1 MKTDNPIRSHHADQS
16 SVDEIKELIRDGWKN
31 PGQTQACCYQ
41 LLRLG
46 YLVQDYYQDP
56 AAFPLQDTGVSNE
69 IYIKHIGA
77 MMNVLQ
83 SCTEKACSEE
93 DVKLLKNVFTPL
105 SLALKQFK
113 VIDNNGLFH
122 QVNLAWEE
130 FHTVLTSAV
139 SRMESSLVVFPSE
152 IKGPLHTDIPNIQ
165 NVADYE
171 TAVNQLIANEQ
182 TLQYIDRLIHG
193 LDEVIQLKNYQAGMP
208 YEREK
213 YETCEKF
220 INTYRDERYLLLGG
234 QRWKFLLHIGQED
247 EILKPLRR
255 HKSQVGRLFSSH
267 TPSIVEMVKNI
278 LHEIQQFAQPSIA
291 PCPRYSR

>member
-56 AAFPLQDTGVSNE
+56 AAFPLQHTGVSNE

-165 NVADYE
+165 YVADYE
-171 TAVNQLIANEQ
+171 AAIDQMIVNEQALHRIDQLIFDLGQ
-182 TLQYIDRLIHG
+182 VVRQ
-193 LDEVIQLKNYQAGMP
+193 KNYATGLP
-208 YEREK
+208 SEKEK
-213 YETCEKF
+213 YDACDKL
-220 INTYRDERYLLLGG
+220 INTYQNKRYLLIVG
-234 QRWKFLLHIGQED
+234 QKWEFQLFIGKEND
-247 EILKPLRR
+247 ILKPLRQ
-255 HKSQVGRLFSSH
+255 HKSRVGQLFSSH
-267 TPSIVEMVKNI
+267 TPSIVERVTEI
-278 LHEIQQFAQPSIA
+278 LSAFSQIGHVSKSGLQLSNT
-291 PCPRYSR
+291 